1 MRFHTAHVTKEFPQ
15 VRANDFWAHGMFFT
29 NHEPMFNQDLHY
41 LQTEWIELP
50 LEPRHLGVPLVASK
64 MISESMV
71 RLAQIVHLSCTDT
84 NTISKWTETRFH
96 IPHITNEFHRLRPNW
111 FLILWYIWRKPC
123 TYLASRLALSPN
135 ELNRASTWGSSR
147 RTIIRC
153 VQNYLWAY
161 GTFGANCASILYR
174 HKHWLQM
181 DRNEI
186 SQDPSHLVVTS
197 AVSKMI
203 SKPVVCSAQSMH
215 LSCVKISTV
224 SKWTESSFHLSLI
237 T

>member
-15 VRANDFWAHGMFFT
+15 VRANDFWAHGIFFT

-96 IPHITNEFHRLRPNW
+96 IPHITNEFHRLRSNW
-111 FLILWYIWRKPC
+111 FSHPMVH
-123 TYLASRLALSPN
+123 LAQ
-135 ELNRASTWGSSR
+135 T
-147 RTIIRC
+147 
-153 VQNYLWAY
+153 V
-161 GTFGANCASILYR
+161 
-174 HKHWLQM
+174 
-181 DRNEI
+181 
-186 SQDPSHLVVTS
+186 
-197 AVSKMI
+197 
-203 SKPVVCSAQSMH
+203 H
-215 LSCVKISTV
+215 LSCVKISTI
-224 SKWTESSFHLSLI
+224 SKWTESSFHLGLI